1 MTDVFTAPLA
11 YRRRRTRVV
20 PVGDIGV
27 GGSEPIRVQSMLTC
41 STWDVERVV
50 AETRELVEAGCEI
63 VRVTVPTQKDLDA
76 LPAIRRRLREER
88 IAVPLV
94 ADIHFNPRLALGC
107 VPHVEKVRIN
117 PGNYVDSKRFAV
129 RDYSEAEYQAEL
141 ARIEETLLPLIQAL
155 KRHGRSLRIGVNH
168 GSLSDRIMNRHG
180 DTPQGM
186 VECAMEYLRVL
197 ARHGYHDTIVS
208 MKSSNPLVVIQAYRL
223 LVLAMERE
231 GMDYPLHLGVTEAG
245 DGADGRIKSAIGIG
259 ALLCDGLGDTVRVSL
274 TEPSANEIP
283 AARELIAAV
292 GAVERGPSWP
302 EEVFRTPVDIARR
315 HTRRLRLAGGD
326 IGGDVRVAFLA
337 RNPTGLRMPGDPELF
352 DGELVPDSPAK
363 RAAANGALANNVSAN
378 RTPTGPMPAL
388 GPDQARLWTLAELGG
403 KLPDEPC
410 AIGIGTSDVGGAALA
425 GLLRGASLLRS
436 AGVLR
441 DASVL
446 RNTGARHAGVL
457 LVVDGASPLMPVRY
471 LANLL
476 DRSGLDWPIAVLLPD
491 ASPERPPLAAAAQIG
506 SLAADG
512 LLDALIAPGAD
523 PRSPGTELCKT
534 LLQAAR
540 LRTYKTEY
548 ISCPSC
554 GRTLFDLQET
564 TERIKA
570 RTSHLKGVKIAV
582 MGCVVNGPGEMADA
596 DFGYVG
602 GAPGKV
608 NLYKGK
614 TCVERGVPTDLAV
627 ERLVQLIQA
636 HGAWMDPA

>member
-1 MTDVFTAPLA
+1 MTAQFSAPLA

-20 PVGDIGV
+20 RVGDLGV
-27 GGSEPIRVQSMLTC
+27 GGDEPIRVQSMLTC

-50 AETRELVEAGCEI
+50 AETRGLVEAGCEI

-76 LPAIRRRLREER
+76 LPAIRLRLREER

-117 PGNYVDSKRFAV
+117 PGNYVDAKRFEV
-129 RDYSEAEYQAEL
+129 REYSEAQYQAEL
-141 ARIEETLLPLIQAL
+141 DRIEETLLPLIRAL
-155 KRHGRSLRIGVNH
+155 QRYGRSLRIGVNH

-197 ARHGYHDTIVS
+197 ARHGYHDTVVS
-208 MKSSNPLVVIQAYRL
+208 MKSSNPLVVIQAYRQ

-274 TEPSANEIP
+274 TEPSVNEIP
-283 AARELIAAV
+283 AARELVAAV
-292 GAVERGPSWP
+292 REVERGPSWP
-302 EEVFRTPVDIARR
+302 EVVFRTPVEIARR
-315 HTRRLRLAGGD
+315 STRRLRLAGGD
-326 IGGDVRVAFLA
+326 VGGDVRVAFLA
-337 RNPTGLRMPGDPELF
+337 RNATGLRMPGETELF
-352 DGELVPDSPAK
+352 DGELVPASLTDRAPASGSPANESPVGSA
-363 RAAANGALANNVSAN
+363 RASSVKAMRPG
-378 RTPTGPMPAL
+378 
-388 GPDQARLWTLAELGG
+388 QARLWTLAELGG
-403 KLPDEPC
+403 ELPEGPC
-410 AIGIGTSDVGGAALA
+410 AIGIGTGDVDGAALSE
-425 GLLRGASLLRS
+425 LLLGA
-436 AGVLR
+436 
-441 DASVL
+441 
-446 RNTGARHAGVL
+446 GARHPGVL
-457 LVVDGASPLMPVRY
+457 FVVDGASPLMPVRY

-491 ASPERPPLAAAAQIG
+491 ASPARPPLAAAAQIG

-512 LLDALIAPGAD
+512 LLDALVAPGAD

-614 TCVERGVPTDLAV
+614 TCVERGIPTELAV
-627 ERLVQLIQA
+627 ERLVHLIRE
-636 HGAWMDPA
+636 HGAWVDPA

>member
-1 MTDVFTAPLA
+1 M
-11 YRRRRTRVV
+11 
-20 PVGDIGV
+20 
-27 GGSEPIRVQSMLTC
+27 
-41 STWDVERVV
+41 
-50 AETRELVEAGCEI
+50 
-63 VRVTVPTQKDLDA
+63 
-76 LPAIRRRLREER
+76 
-88 IAVPLV
+88 
-94 ADIHFNPRLALGC
+94 
-107 VPHVEKVRIN
+107 
-117 PGNYVDSKRFAV
+117 
-129 RDYSEAEYQAEL
+129 
-141 ARIEETLLPLIQAL
+141 
-155 KRHGRSLRIGVNH
+155 
-168 GSLSDRIMNRHG
+168 
-180 DTPQGM
+180 
-186 VECAMEYLRVL
+186 L

-283 AARELIAAV
+283 AARELVAAV
-292 GAVERGPSWP
+292 REVERGPSWP
-302 EEVFRTPVDIARR
+302 EAEFRTPVDIARR
-315 HTRRLRLAGGD
+315 RTRRLRLAGSD

-337 RNPTGLRMPGDPELF
+337 RNAGGLRLPGDAELF
-352 DGELVPDSPAK
+352 DGELVPSSPGGGTAED
-363 RAAANGALANNVSAN
+363 
-378 RTPTGPMPAL
+378 RTGGGDAPATHARTL
-388 GPDQARLWTLAELGG
+388 GPGQTRLWALAELSG
-403 KLPDEPC
+403 KVPDGPC
-410 AIGIGTSDVGGAALA
+410 AVGIGTGDVGGAALA
-425 GLLRGASLLRS
+425 DLLRRAGAGHPGFLF
-436 AGVLR
+436 
-441 DASVL
+441 
-446 RNTGARHAGVL
+446 
-457 LVVDGASPLMPVRY
+457 VVEGASPLMPVRY

-476 DRSGLDWPIAVLLPD
+476 DQAGLDWPLAVLLPD
-491 ASPERPPLAAAAQIG
+491 ASPARPPLAAAAQIG

-512 LLDALIAPGAD
+512 LLDALVAPGAD
-523 PRSPGTELCKT
+523 PLSPATELCKT

-614 TCVERGVPTDLAV
+614 TCVERGVPTEKAV
-627 ERLVQLIQA
+627 ERLVHLIRA
-636 HGAWMDPA
+636 HGAWVDPVDSA

>member
-1 MTDVFTAPLA
+1 MTDTFTTPLA

-20 PVGDIGV
+20 PVGEIGV
-27 GGSEPIRVQSMLTC
+27 GGAEPIRIQSMLTC
-41 STWDVERVV
+41 STWDVERAV
-50 AETRELVEAGCEI
+50 AETRGLVEAGCEI

-88 IAVPLV
+88 LAVPLV

-117 PGNYVDSKRFAV
+117 PGNYVDSKRFEV
-129 RDYSEAEYQAEL
+129 REYSEAEYGAGL
-141 ARIEETLLPLIQAL
+141 ARIEEALVPLVRAL
-155 KRHGRSLRIGVNH
+155 RQHGRSLRIGVNH

-186 VECAMEYLRVL
+186 VECALEYLRVL
-197 ARHGYHDTIVS
+197 ARHSYHDTIVS

-223 LVLAMERE
+223 LVLALERE

-274 TEPSANEIP
+274 TEPSVNEIP
-283 AARELIAAV
+283 AARELVAAV
-292 GAVERGPSWP
+292 REVERGPCWP
-302 EEVFRTPVDIARR
+302 EAVFRTPVEIARR
-315 HTRRLRLAGGD
+315 RTRRLRLAGCE
-326 IGGDVRVAFLA
+326 IGGDARVAFLS
-337 RNPTGLRMPGDPELF
+337 RNVAGLRLPGDADLF
-352 DGELVPDSPAK
+352 DGELVPGQAQD
-363 RAAANGALANNVSAN
+363 
-378 RTPTGPMPAL
+378 RTPKGEPPLA
-388 GPDQARLWTLAELGG
+388 QARAGGPGRARVWGLAEAGG
-403 KLPDEPC
+403 ELPAAPC
-410 AIGIGTSDVGGAALA
+410 AVSIATGDVDGAALA
-425 GLLRGASLLRS
+425 DLLRRAGAGHPGLLF
-436 AGVLR
+436 
-441 DASVL
+441 
-446 RNTGARHAGVL
+446 
-457 LVVDGASPLMPVRY
+457 VVDGPSPLMPVRY
-471 LANLL
+471 LAHLL
-476 DRSGLDWPIAVLLPD
+476 DQAGLDWPIAVLLPD
-491 ASPERPPLAAAAQIG
+491 AAPAAPPLAAAAQIG
-506 SLAADG
+506 SLSADG

-523 PRSPGTELCKT
+523 PRSPATELCKT
-534 LLQAAR
+534 MLQAAR

-614 TCVERGVPTDLAV
+614 TCIERGVPTALAV
-627 ERLVQLIQA
+627 ERLVHLIRA
-636 HGAWMDPA
+636 HGAWVDPA